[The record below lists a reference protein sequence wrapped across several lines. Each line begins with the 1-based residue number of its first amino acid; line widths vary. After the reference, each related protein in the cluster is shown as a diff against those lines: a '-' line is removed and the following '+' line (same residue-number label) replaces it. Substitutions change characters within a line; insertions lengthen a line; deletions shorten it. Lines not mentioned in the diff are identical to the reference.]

1 MVSILTEHTSPTDSY
16 LFHIASFYESKN
28 GKLSPY
34 CKQERWFINTRN
46 CLLMYPIQTDQ
57 HFPPETFVII
67 CSQIQEE
74 NDKYNIRKDQCYIK
88 YSPNLAKVKTFK
100 Y

>member
-1 MVSILTEHTSPTDSY
+1 
-16 LFHIASFYESKN
+16 
-28 GKLSPY
+28 
-34 CKQERWFINTRN
+34 
-46 CLLMYPIQTDQ
+46 MYPIQTDQ